1 MYPYD
6 NVFLGY
12 QCHYVMGREVA
23 VVVVVVVVCLFAE
36 PHGYKSE
43 IM

>member
-6 NVFLGY
+6 NVFLGD
-12 QCHYVMGREVA
+12 QCLYVMGREVA
-23 VVVVVVVVCLFAE
+23 VVVVCLFAE
-36 PHGYKSE
+36 PYGYKSE